1 MQPQREGLQI
11 TEPAPSVPWYA
22 LYTKHQHEK
31 VARDHL
37 ARKGFEVLLP
47 LYRAAHRWKDRNKVL
62 HLPVFPC
69 YLFIRADL
77 NRKVDILKTPGVF
90 WFVESG
96 SRACEIPESEVNGI
110 RRIVESSA
118 RVEPQGFLKSGEYVQ
133 ISRGPLAGVQG
144 ILTRVKN
151 NFRVVL
157 SVDVLQR
164 GIAVEVDLSIVEP
177 VSATQQ
183 LIARAVAT

>member
-1 MQPQREGLQI
+1 MQPRQEDLQI
-11 TEPAPSVPWYA
+11 TEPTLPVPWYA

-31 VARDHL
+31 AARDYL

-47 LYRAAHRWKDRNKVL
+47 LYRATHRWKDRKKIL

-69 YLFIRADL
+69 YLFIRGDL
-77 NRKVDILKTPGVF
+77 DRKVEILKTPGVF

-96 SRACEIPESEVNGI
+96 GRACEIPDSDVDGV
-110 RRIVESSA
+110 RKIVESSA
-118 RVEPQGFLKSGEYVQ
+118 HVEPHRFLKSGEYVR

-151 NFRVVL
+151 NIRVVL
-157 SVDVLQR
+157 SVHALLR
-164 GIAVEVDLSIVEP
+164 GIAVEVDLSMVEP
-177 VSATQQ
+177 VSGTPQQ
-183 LIARAVAT
+183 IARAVAT

>member
-1 MQPQREGLQI
+1 MQPQRERI
-11 TEPAPSVPWYA
+11 TDTVLSQPWYA

-31 VARDHL
+31 TARDHL

-47 LYRAAHRWKDRNKVL
+47 LYRTAHRWKDRTKIL
-62 HLPVFPC
+62 QLPAFPC
-69 YLFIRADL
+69 YLFIRAELD
-77 NRKVDILKTPGVF
+77 RKVDVLKTPGVF

-96 SRACEIPESEVNGI
+96 GRACEVPESDVAGI
-110 RRIVESSA
+110 RKIVESSA
-118 RVEPQGFLKSGEYVQ
+118 RVEPHRFLKSGEFVQ

-144 ILTRVKN
+144 ILTRIKN
-151 NFRVVL
+151 NYRVVL

-164 GIAVEVDLSIVEP
+164 GIAVEVDLSMIEP
-177 VSATQQ
+177 VGATQK